1 MNNKAK
7 IVKFAE
13 TTVKIIIVLLGFWIL
28 YKELFISENVNEI
41 YNDVKNSF
49 TNKKQFALMTAAFCL
64 VPVNIYLESIK
75 WKLQLK

>member
-49 TNKKQFALMTAAFCL
+49 TNKKQFDKFQLQR
-64 VPVNIYLESIK
+64 IYTL
-75 WKLQLK
+75 L